1 MSPRRSGPPA
11 DGGAADEGRPDGDDP
26 GGLDTHDPIT
36 DVAVEAPGVDEEAV
50 VPWSMLLRRRGPDGA
65 RPERTG
71 SSNAWLVTWTVL
83 FGAFWVS
90 STITI
95 LAVSRPTIAE
105 DLGASVESLVWLIS
119 GPTIA
124 VALTGTTAGK
134 LGDLHGHRR
143 VYLIGMAGATVF
155 VGLTAL
161 AWSGPSL
168 IAFRVLGAT
177 IGAATGPSSLALIN
191 RMFTPERRSRA
202 LGFWSLVVA
211 GGPVVGLVAGG
222 PLVEAFGWRVIF
234 AVQAPLLA
242 AATLVAFFVLPDTGR
257 RRDVHF
263 DLRGQLWLT
272 VTLAGLLLG
281 IDRAAAWGIGNP
293 WVLASFALVP
303 IGLLT
308 FVRVERR
315 VEHPLIPLHWFSR
328 RSFAIP
334 VGVSFFMQFGYM
346 GGFILTPLL
355 LEEVR
360 GLDADVV
367 ALIMVPRPL
376 TFAIA
381 GPLAGYMVGRVSTR
395 STIVAGTA
403 SLTLSMAVFAYVAS
417 DPATA
422 VVVLALTLSGIGV
435 GAAQPG
441 IAASVANSV
450 ANADL
455 GIAGATQQLVSQVG
469 TTLGMNVLE
478 AVELV
483 ARDGSSLGGSYAI
496 AYGVGAVVTGVGLV
510 LSLFMPGDRRTPSG
524 ALAPP

>member
-1 MSPRRSGPPA
+1 
-11 DGGAADEGRPDGDDP
+11 
-26 GGLDTHDPIT
+26 
-36 DVAVEAPGVDEEAV
+36 
-50 VPWSMLLRRRGPDGA
+50 
-65 RPERTG
+65 
-71 SSNAWLVTWTVL
+71 
-83 FGAFWVS
+83 
-90 STITI
+90 
-95 LAVSRPTIAE
+95 
-105 DLGASVESLVWLIS
+105 
-119 GPTIA
+119 
-124 VALTGTTAGK
+124 
-134 LGDLHGHRR
+134 
-143 VYLIGMAGATVF
+143 
-155 VGLTAL
+155 
-161 AWSGPSL
+161 
-168 IAFRVLGAT
+168 
-177 IGAATGPSSLALIN
+177 
-191 RMFTPERRSRA
+191 
-202 LGFWSLVVA
+202 
-211 GGPVVGLVAGG
+211 
-222 PLVEAFGWRVIF
+222 VEAFGWRAIF

-242 AATLVAFFVLPDTGR
+242 AATLVAFVVLPETPR

-272 VTLAGLLLG
+272 LALAGLLLG

-293 WVLASFALVP
+293 WVLACFALVP
-303 IGLLT
+303 IGLWG

-328 RSFAIP
+328 RSFTVP

-381 GPLAGYMVGRVSTR
+381 GPLAGYLVGRVSTR

-422 VVVLALTLSGIGV
+422 VVVVALTLSGIGV

-469 TTLGMNVLE
+469 TTLGMNVLG

-483 ARDGSSLGGSYAI
+483 ARDAGDPGGSYAI
-496 AYGVGAVVTGVGLV
+496 AYAVGAAVTGVGFV
-510 LSLFMPGDRRTPSG
+510 LSLFMPGDRRSASG
-524 ALAPP
+524 VPAPP